1 MKIKK
6 SELKSIIKECVAEVL
21 AENSQLQPYDF
32 DADWN
37 RMDEAGVPVIHLT
50 EEEYKTHICE
60 ATEIWKKRN
69 MIHWDLDLSLI
80 TTNNITLSNAIPN
93 KDDRTIICETNLN
106 QIYGR

>member
-1 MKIKK
+1 MKIQK

-50 EEEYKTHICE
+50 EEEYKT
-60 ATEIWKKRN
+60 
-69 MIHWDLDLSLI
+69 LI
-80 TTNNITLSNAIPN
+80 GTGEG
-93 KDDRTIICETNLN
+93 DTIINSSEEFESFINEIKKSKNIKL
-106 QIYGR
+106 